1 MINPV
6 ELLKAKVEKAN
17 YLLKKKKIGAT
28 IYIRKDAFFLR
39 AYLPAKVNPDWKKTT
54 QQWIPIGLKA
64 ENRNLNKAR
73 DLAEQLGA
81 ERASQLFTWD
91 PWLLKEEYQPPTK
104 KKKSFLMKDLL
115 PEFDKDYW
123 KNPKK
128 DRENKSHLAGYQH
141 IKNYLQKLGSN
152 RILNLKNVRDLAET
166 YPQKSKSRMEI
177 AKQYLRLA
185 KFAEI
190 DNLKEFTKWAIPTQ
204 QDYKPKK
211 RKKLDDKDYFEFIK
225 TIRNDSQWGWAVA
238 AMFVYGCR
246 TSEVWSLQP
255 YEKKG
260 RILGKMIT
268 IDKATEPDEWRTA
281 FALEQ
286 DWARELNILDVQ
298 KELVIEE
305 LEDYDA
311 AICKSVNDRFRKWLS
326 RQCKAQEITFKPYD
340 LRHAYGRRT
349 ARKNISTVNAGK
361 WMGHSPEMHG
371 STYQEEYGESDILEV
386 AENLGL

>member
-1 MINPV
+1 MVNPL
-6 ELLKAKVEKAN
+6 ELLKARVEKAN
-17 YLLKKKKIGAT
+17 YLLKQKKIGAT

-39 AYLPAKVNPDWKKTT
+39 AYLPSKVNPNWNKLN

-64 ENRNLNKAR
+64 ETKNISKAR
-73 DLAEQLGA
+73 DLAYKLGA
-81 ERASQLFTWD
+81 EKASQLFNWEL
-91 PWLLKEEYQPPTK
+91 WLEKEEYQPPTK
-104 KKKSFLMKDLL
+104 RKKSFLMKDLL
-115 PEFDKDYW
+115 PDFEKNYW
-123 KNPKK
+123 EDPKK
-128 DRENKSHLAGYQH
+128 DKENKSHQAGFQH
-141 IKNYLQKLGSN
+141 IKNYLTKLNPN
-152 RILNLKNVRDLAET
+152 RILNLKNVKELAET

-177 AKQYLRLA
+177 AKQFLRLA

-190 DNLKEFTKWAIPTQ
+190 SDLKEFSKWSIPTQ
-204 QDYKPKK
+204 QAYKPKK

-225 TIRNDSQWGWAVA
+225 SIRQDPQWGWAIA
-238 AMFVYGCR
+238 AMFVFGCR

-286 DWARELNILDVQ
+286 TWARELNILDVQ
-298 KELVIEE
+298 KEIVIEE

-311 AICKSVNDRFRKWLS
+311 ATCKSVNDRFRKWLS
-326 RQCKAQEITFKPYD
+326 RQCKAQDIKFMPYD

-386 AENLGL
+386 VDNLGL

>member
-1 MINPV
+1 MVNPL
-6 ELLKAKVEKAN
+6 ELLKARVEKAN
-17 YLLKKKKIGAT
+17 YLLKQKKIGAT

-39 AYLPAKVNPDWKKTT
+39 AYLPSKVNPDWNKLN

-64 ENRNLNKAR
+64 ETKNISKAR
-73 DLAEQLGA
+73 DLAYKLGA
-81 ERASQLFTWD
+81 EKASQLFNWEL
-91 PWLLKEEYQPPTK
+91 WLEKEEYQPPTK
-104 KKKSFLMKDLL
+104 RKKSFLMKDLL
-115 PEFDKDYW
+115 PDFEKNYW
-123 KNPKK
+123 EDPKK
-128 DRENKSHLAGYQH
+128 DKENKSHQAGFQH
-141 IKNYLQKLGSN
+141 IKNYLTKLNPN
-152 RILNLKNVRDLAET
+152 RILNLKNVKELAET

-177 AKQYLRLA
+177 AKQFLRLTR
-185 KFAEI
+185 FAEI
-190 DNLKEFTKWAIPTQ
+190 SDLKEFSKWSIPTQ
-204 QDYKPKK
+204 QAYKPKK

-225 TIRNDSQWGWAVA
+225 SIRQDPQWGWAIA
-238 AMFVYGCR
+238 AMFVFGCR

-286 DWARELNILDVQ
+286 TWARELNILDVQ
-298 KELVIEE
+298 KEIVIEE

-311 AICKSVNDRFRKWLS
+311 ATCKSVNDRFRKWLS
-326 RQCKAQEITFKPYD
+326 RQCKAQDIKFMPYD

-386 AENLGL
+386 VDNLGL

>member
-1 MINPV
+1 MVNPL
-6 ELLKAKVEKAN
+6 ELLKARVEKAN
-17 YLLKKKKIGAT
+17 YLLKQKKIGAT

-39 AYLPAKVNPDWKKTT
+39 AYLPSKVNPNWNKLN

-64 ENRNLNKAR
+64 ETKNISKAR
-73 DLAEQLGA
+73 DLAYKLGA
-81 ERASQLFTWD
+81 EKASQLFNWEL
-91 PWLLKEEYQPPTK
+91 WLEKEEYQPPTK
-104 KKKSFLMKDLL
+104 RKKSFLMKDLL
-115 PEFDKDYW
+115 PDFEKNYW
-123 KNPKK
+123 EDPKK
-128 DRENKSHLAGYQH
+128 DKENKSHQAGFQH
-141 IKNYLQKLGSN
+141 IKNYLTKLNPN
-152 RILNLKNVRDLAET
+152 RILNLKNVKELAET

-177 AKQYLRLA
+177 AKQFLRLA

-190 DNLKEFTKWAIPTQ
+190 SDLKEFSKWSIPTQ
-204 QDYKPKK
+204 QAYKPKK

-225 TIRNDSQWGWAVA
+225 SIRQDPQWGWAIA
-238 AMFVYGCR
+238 AMFVFGCR

-286 DWARELNILDVQ
+286 TWARELNILDVQ
-298 KELVIEE
+298 KEIVIEE

-311 AICKSVNDRFRKWLS
+311 ATCKSVNDRFRKWLS
-326 RQCKAQEITFKPYD
+326 RQCKAQDIKFIPYD

-386 AENLGL
+386 VDNLGL

>member
-1 MINPV
+1 MVNPL
-6 ELLKAKVEKAN
+6 ELLKARVEKAN
-17 YLLKKKKIGAT
+17 YLLKQKKIGAT

-39 AYLPAKVNPDWKKTT
+39 ANLPSKVNPNWNKLN

-64 ENRNLNKAR
+64 ETKNISKAR
-73 DLAEQLGA
+73 DLAYKLGA
-81 ERASQLFTWD
+81 EKASQLFNWEL
-91 PWLLKEEYQPPTK
+91 WLEKEEYQPPTK
-104 KKKSFLMKDLL
+104 RKKSFLMKDLL
-115 PEFDKDYW
+115 PDFEKNYW
-123 KNPKK
+123 EDPKK
-128 DRENKSHLAGYQH
+128 DKENKSHQAGYQH
-141 IKNYLQKLGSN
+141 IKNYLTKLNPN
-152 RILNLKNVRDLAET
+152 RILNLKNVKELAET

-177 AKQYLRLA
+177 AKQFLRLA

-190 DNLKEFTKWAIPTQ
+190 SDLKEFSKWSIPTQ
-204 QDYKPKK
+204 QAYKPKK

-225 TIRNDSQWGWAVA
+225 SIRQDPQWGWAIA
-238 AMFVYGCR
+238 AMFVFGCR

-286 DWARELNILDVQ
+286 TWARELNILDVQ
-298 KELVIEE
+298 KEIVIEE

-311 AICKSVNDRFRKWLS
+311 ATCKSVNDRFRKWLS
-326 RQCKAQEITFKPYD
+326 RQCKAQDIKFMPYD

-386 AENLGL
+386 VDNLGL

>member
-1 MINPV
+1 MVNPL
-6 ELLKAKVEKAN
+6 ELLKARVEKAN
-17 YLLKKKKIGAT
+17 YLLKQKKIGAT

-39 AYLPAKVNPDWKKTT
+39 AYLPSKVNPNWNKLN

-64 ENRNLNKAR
+64 ETKNISKAR
-73 DLAEQLGA
+73 DLAYKLGA
-81 ERASQLFTWD
+81 EKASQLFNWEL
-91 PWLLKEEYQPPTK
+91 WLEKEEYQPPTK
-104 KKKSFLMKDLL
+104 RKKSFLMKDLL
-115 PEFDKDYW
+115 PDFEKNYW
-123 KNPKK
+123 EDPKK
-128 DRENKSHLAGYQH
+128 DKENKSHQAGYQH
-141 IKNYLQKLGSN
+141 IKNYLTKLNPN
-152 RILNLKNVRDLAET
+152 RILNLKNVKELAET

-177 AKQYLRLA
+177 AKQFLRLA

-190 DNLKEFTKWAIPTQ
+190 SDLKEFSKWSIPTQ
-204 QDYKPKK
+204 QAYKPKK
-211 RKKLDDKDYFEFIK
+211 RKKLDDKEYFEFIK
-225 TIRNDSQWGWAVA
+225 SIRQDPQWGWAIA
-238 AMFVYGCR
+238 AMFVFGCR

-286 DWARELNILDVQ
+286 TWARELNILDVQ
-298 KELVIEE
+298 KEIVIEE

-311 AICKSVNDRFRKWLS
+311 ATCKSVNDRFRKWLS
-326 RQCKAQEITFKPYD
+326 RQCKAQDIKFMPYD

-386 AENLGL
+386 VDNLGL